1 MKWNWLFLYTSTAW
15 NKWFN
20 ATMLRFMRSTFDIS
34 WISDTPLNRI
44 LRFFCFRLC
53 IIYWIFHKL
62 QSTRTFSTWW
72 TLMAIA
78 SILYSQK
85 RNCHIYLSKGEWDL
99 IKHLWFLNEVSCT
112 CLCLQMYIVLIFWL
126 SDPLFNTANDE
137 MDIPTFSC
145 TTNLN
150 CISSCQKQYSTRQ
163 KLILSCFTF

>member
-1 MKWNWLFLYTSTAW
+1 
-15 NKWFN
+15 
-20 ATMLRFMRSTFDIS
+20 MLRFMRSRFDIL
-34 WISDTPLNRI
+34 WIFDTLLNQI
-44 LRFFCFRLC
+44 SRFFCFRLC

-72 TLMAIA
+72 TLMATA
-78 SILYSQK
+78 SILYYQK

-112 CLCLQMYIVLIFWL
+112 CLCLHMYIFLIFWL
-126 SDPLFNTANDE
+126 SDLLFNTANDE
-137 MDIPTFSC
+137 MDIPTFSS